1 MCYMTN
7 LKKVVVVLLV
17 ITLVLSAV
25 SVVFNLM
32 IYNMKSPDYDSSI
45 RGSSN
50 AGNLGFVVEG
60 NTQEGTVG
68 NGG

>member
-1 MCYMTN
+1 MAN

-32 IYNMKSPDYDSSI
+32 IYNMKSPDYGNPI
-45 RGSSN
+45 RSSSN
-50 AGNLGFVVEG
+50 AGNLGFIVEG
-60 NTQEGTVG
+60 NSQEVIVG

>member
-1 MCYMTN
+1 MADV
-7 LKKVVVVLLV
+7 KKVVVILLV

-32 IYNMKSPDYDSSI
+32 IYNMKSENIGSKNSA
-45 RGSSN
+45 SSN
-50 AGNLGFVVEG
+50 VGNVGFVVEG
-60 NTQEGTVG
+60 NSFEGEVQYP

>member
-1 MCYMTN
+1 MVK
-7 LKKVVVVLLV
+7 LQRVVMVLLI

-32 IYNMKSPDYDSSI
+32 IYNMKSSDDELRP
-45 RGSSN
+45 SSN
-50 AGNLGFVVEG
+50 SGNLGFVVES
-60 NTQEGTVG
+60 NVQEVQNG

>member
-1 MCYMTN
+1 MAK
-7 LKKVVVVLLV
+7 LQRVVMILLI

-32 IYNMKSPDYDSSI
+32 IYNMKFSNDDGVRP
-45 RGSSN
+45 SSN
-50 AGNLGFVVEG
+50 SGNLGFVVES
-60 NTQEGTVG
+60 NVQEAQNG

>member
-1 MCYMTN
+1 MTN
-7 LKKVVVVLLV
+7 LKRVVVVLLV

-32 IYNMKSPDYDSSI
+32 IYNMKSPDYDNSI
-45 RGSSN
+45 RSSSN
-50 AGNLGFVVEG
+50 AGNLGLVVEG
-60 NTQEGTVG
+60 NSQEVVVG